1 MKWTFPL
8 FRIFGIPL
16 RMHWLMAILIAVYLV
31 QGAAQGGSGLLWM
44 AVTLAILLVSILFHE
59 LAHCWMAIRL
69 GGSAEQ
75 ILLWPLGGLAHVR
88 HPGSPSDEIKVSGIG
103 PIASLVLAA
112 VAFGA
117 LPLTGISWD
126 WQYLVPFHGWF
137 PAHWEI
143 YQVFILHTAR
153 INLILAL
160 FNLCVPVYP
169 LDGGK
174 VLMAFLIIRYGR
186 ARAGEITALIAIPAG
201 CVLAVLGFAQ
211 NQFFMGLIGIW
222 VLIEAFQ
229 LRKLARMGELSAH
242 PAFSEAPEF
251 EFMPD
256 PPRRKGWF
264 ARWRARRAQKR
275 AAREMDRVAQSR
287 EKVDTILEKV
297 SREGIGSL
305 TSSEKKQL
313 NDASRR
319 SRGG

>member
-16 RMHWLMAILIAVYLV
+16 RMHWIAAILIAVHLV
-31 QGAAQGGSGLLWM
+31 QGAAQGGSDLLWM

-75 ILLWPLGGLAHVR
+75 ILFWPLGGLADVR
-88 HPGSPSDEIKVSGIG
+88 HPGSPWDEIKVSAIG

-112 VAFGA
+112 AAFGA
-117 LPLTGISWD
+117 LPLTGVSWD
-126 WQYLVPFHGWF
+126 WQYLVPFHGWV
-137 PAHWEI
+137 PAHWDLTRI
-143 YQVFILHTAR
+143 FLLHAAR
-153 INLILAL
+153 LNLILAL

-174 VLMAFLIIRYGR
+174 VLMGFLIIRYGR
-186 ARAGEITALIAIPAG
+186 VRAAEVTAFIAIPAG
-201 CVLAVLGFAQ
+201 FALAVLGFAQ
-211 NQFFMGLIGIW
+211 QQFFMGLIGIW
-222 VLIEAFQ
+222 VLFEAFQ
-229 LRKLARMGELSAH
+229 LRRLVRMGELSAH
-242 PAFSEAPEF
+242 PAFSQTSEF
-251 EFMPD
+251 EFMAD
-256 PPRRKGWF
+256 SPRRKGWF
-264 ARWRARRAQKR
+264 ARWRARRARKQ
-275 AAREMDRVAQSR
+275 AACEMEREAQSR
-287 EKVDTILEKV
+287 ARVDTILEKV

-305 TSSEKKQL
+305 TSSEKKML